1 MRYAA
6 SFTVHTP
13 STPSTRINITPVARR
28 ETAINRGLAKRL
40 KDLEKERER
49 RERANTAADEEFSTE
64 FLLLAR
70 KAFKMIDK
78 DDSGTLEKEEILR
91 AVRADQEVINFLTNC
106 GNKNLQYL
114 LVPSRLEAAL
124 AVLDTDRDGT
134 IDAIEWCVSEPET
147 LWRLRRVSRGG
158 TGGFAANWST
168 FRAGR
173 KRSRPRSRPSSS
185 SAKRPA
191 SSTPRRPARRSKNLR
206 SSSKTPR
213 ASASSSSTRT
223 TAGRCQSRRS

>member
-1 MRYAA
+1 MTTRP
-6 SFTVHTP
+6 SRTRRELPRDPTSLTP
-13 STPSTRINITPVARR
+13 CVSTQEEW

-49 RERANTAADEEFSTE
+49 RERASTAADEEFSTE
-64 FLLLAR
+64 FLGLAR
-70 KAFKMIDK
+70 KAFQMIDK

-147 LWRLRRVSRGG
+147 LRCLRRGDGVLV
-158 TGGFAANWST
+158 A
-168 FRAGR
+168 
-173 KRSRPRSRPSSS
+173 
-185 SAKRPA
+185 
-191 SSTPRRPARRSKNLR
+191 
-206 SSSKTPR
+206 
-213 ASASSSSTRT
+213 
-223 TAGRCQSRRS
+223 